1 MCAAV
6 HIKLEVLYG
15 IVTCQEDVKSKL
27 RKEATVFS
35 QTPSR
40 PKNCTLLLARSMW
53 TLHEMDIERY
63 LNAEEYNPRQ
73 PESRQ
78 KSPDQDYMMR
88 VLQKL
93 PWEYTA

>member
-40 PKNCTLLLARSMW
+40 PKNCTLLLAKSMW
-53 TLHEMDIERY
+53 AMHEMNLERY
-63 LNAEEYNPRQ
+63 LNAEEYQPRQ
-73 PESRQ
+73 SE
-78 KSPDQDYMMR
+78 KSQDQDIMMR

-93 PWEYTA
+93 PWEYTT